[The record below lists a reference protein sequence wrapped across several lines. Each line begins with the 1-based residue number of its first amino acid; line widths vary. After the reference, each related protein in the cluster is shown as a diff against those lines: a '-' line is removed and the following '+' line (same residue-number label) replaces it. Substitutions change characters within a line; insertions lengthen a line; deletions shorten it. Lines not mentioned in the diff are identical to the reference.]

1 MQANRKCNLTSLPIV
16 GIAVLLCVAV
26 LSSAAPAQRQG
37 RSSLVEDRAAKK
49 LLEAGD
55 ARYESNEVTQAVE
68 VWQSVIE
75 RYPRSR
81 VRFEAHMRLGDYY
94 LERERAYERA
104 RVQFE
109 SVIADE
115 NPDGLEWSLEK
126 HGQEDSGPVVVNDSA
141 VVGAVD
147 ELQSEY
153 SALPDYSID
162 SEDAGKGWTSFA
174 AVVGSVLTMALVWIV
189 GMIIKKRDG
198 GCHASRAH

>member
-1 MQANRKCNLTSLPIV
+1 MQANRKCNLTSLGIV
-16 GIAVLLCVAV
+16 GIAVLLCAAV
-26 LSSAAPAQRQG
+26 VSSAAPAQRPV

-81 VRFEAHMRLGDYY
+81 VRLEAHMRLGDYY

-115 NPDGLEWSLEK
+115 NPDAR
-126 HGQEDSGPVVVNDSA
+126 QRA
-141 VVGAVD
+141 GA
-147 ELQSEY
+147 
-153 SALPDYSID
+153 
-162 SEDAGKGWTSFA
+162 
-174 AVVGSVLTMALVWIV
+174 
-189 GMIIKKRDG
+189 
-198 GCHASRAH
+198 H